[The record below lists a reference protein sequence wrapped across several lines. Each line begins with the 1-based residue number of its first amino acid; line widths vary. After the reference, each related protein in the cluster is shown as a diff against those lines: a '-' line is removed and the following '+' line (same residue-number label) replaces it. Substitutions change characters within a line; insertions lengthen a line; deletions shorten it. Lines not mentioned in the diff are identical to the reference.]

1 MVKNLP
7 EMWEIQVW
15 SLGRKNPLEKGTAT
29 HFSILRAWRIPWTEV
44 PDGLLY
50 MGLQR
55 VRHDWAANTHTHT
68 SFWIWII
75 FKVFIESL
83 TILLLFYVLFFWP
96 RGMWGLSSATRNQT
110 HTSCT
115 GRLSLNHWI
124 TREVPQRLSFICFI
138 FLLCS
143 RLIDHVCLFLGF
155 LSCSVNL
162 GIYSL
167 CWYHIVLMNIAL

>member
-15 SLGRKNPLEKGTAT
+15 SLGQKNPLEKGTAT
-29 HFSILRAWRIPWTEV
+29 HSSILAWRIPWTEV
-44 PDGLLY
+44 PDGLLS

-55 VRHDWAANTHTHT
+55 VRHDWAANTHTHI
-68 SFWIWII
+68 FLDRII
-75 FKVFIESL
+75 FKVFIEPV
-83 TILLLFYVLFFWP
+83 TILILFYVLLFWP
-96 RGMWGLSSATRNQT
+96 QGIWGLSSTTRNQT

-115 GRLSLNHWI
+115 GRLSLNHWL
-124 TREVPQRLSFICFI
+124 TREVPQRLSFICCI

-155 LSCSVNL
+155 LSFSVNL

-167 CWYHIVLMNIAL
+167 CRYHIVLMNVAL